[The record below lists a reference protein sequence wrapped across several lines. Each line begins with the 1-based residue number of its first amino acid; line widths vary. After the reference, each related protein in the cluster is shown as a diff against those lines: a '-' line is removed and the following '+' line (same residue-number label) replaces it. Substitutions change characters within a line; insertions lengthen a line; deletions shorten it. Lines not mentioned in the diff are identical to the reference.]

1 MATFMAWY
9 STGEYGKMWFEAENI
24 EQARELL
31 DRVQRGEI
39 SVDELPKFDSSVKGD
54 GWEFDDLHEL
64 DGE

>member
-9 STGEYGKMWFEAENI
+9 STGEYGKLWFEAENI
-24 EQARELL
+24 DEARELL

-39 SVDELPKFDSSVKGD
+39 SVDELPGFDSSIKGD